1 MHSEFELPR
10 LQKKKNGN
18 LKQVDTHL
26 GNLKGNVSWKI
37 FRNKQ
42 LREIKIMIVNKL
54 TEAE

>member
-1 MHSEFELPR
+1 MNLNC
-10 LQKKKNGN
+10 LGYKIKKKNGN
-18 LKQVDTHL
+18 LKQVETYL

-54 TEAE
+54 TEVE